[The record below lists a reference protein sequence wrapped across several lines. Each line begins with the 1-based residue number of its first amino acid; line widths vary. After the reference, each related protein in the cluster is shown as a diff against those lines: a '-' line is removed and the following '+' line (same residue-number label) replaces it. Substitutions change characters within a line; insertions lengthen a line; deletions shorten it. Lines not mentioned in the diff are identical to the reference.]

1 MKQDQKL
8 KHKHWQQKGKK
19 ENAKSNL
26 KRYTLFYAFCSSY
39 HHVLFLLKD
48 ISLFLLC
55 FSLKWRLTFFSAIFV
70 FKMLIYYIVFFYSH
84 ILIIIFIV
92 ILFFWKKQI
101 GIIESSGYIL
111 NILWMMDLPFSS
123 FSNTTA
129 FLSIINETECVPLL

>member
-39 HHVLFLLKD
+39 HHALFLLKD

-101 GIIESSGYIL
+101 GIISQ
-111 NILWMMDLPFSS
+111 S
-123 FSNTTA
+123 FSCNPAFYESDTA
-129 FLSIINETECVPLL
+129 KSTHNRIIGLYSKYLVNDGFTF